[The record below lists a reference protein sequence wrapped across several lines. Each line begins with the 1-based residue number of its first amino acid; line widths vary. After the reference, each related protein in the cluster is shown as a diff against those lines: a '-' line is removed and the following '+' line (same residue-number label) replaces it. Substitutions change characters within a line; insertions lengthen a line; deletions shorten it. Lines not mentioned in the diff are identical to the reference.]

1 MLLLDRLQN
10 LVSGLGT
17 SKDKKIATVYGFEP
31 IDAAQLNAMHR
42 SDWMARK
49 IVDIIPDDMTREWR
63 EWKADEAV
71 VELIEKVERA
81 PQINIQAKVNE
92 AMQLARLRGGAAL
105 MLGMKDATPGEELV
119 LDRVKQ
125 GDLLYVHLLGRD
137 EVSYTD
143 IDRDVLSPYFG
154 EPKMYRVNSRDGASV
169 DVHPS
174 RMVRFVGAPILD
186 RAISE
191 RDCWGDSILQIV
203 YDAIQNAASSQEHI
217 ASLIPEAKTDVIYM
231 PGLSTVLKNPVT
243 TKQLT
248 ERFTYANTMKS
259 MFNMLLLEGNGA
271 AGENAQGEKW
281 EQKTI
286 NFGQFPELMRQ
297 YMQVAAGAGDIPLAR
312 FLQDAP
318 SGLGSN
324 GETALKNYYD
334 KISADQRNKLSPNL
348 WRFDEVCIRS
358 ATGSRDPAIF
368 YEWAPLYTQSEK
380 ERAETFKIY
389 ADGARAIIGTASGQ
403 EIVARDAISRGLV
416 NRIVEDGIL
425 PGLAEAVEEFGE
437 IGEQEPS
444 DEELAAA
451 AAAQSATKPVA
462 QPTADAAPRTLYVR
476 RDVLNAAEIIAWAK
490 GQGFKT
496 TLPADDMH
504 VTITFSRTPVD
515 WMEMGSTWEDE
526 VKVPRGGARLMEQF
540 GEARVLLFNSNMLRW
555 RHDEMVDRGAT
566 WDHPEYQPHITI
578 SYDPDSPDLATVEPY
593 QGEIVLG
600 PEIFEPVNE
609 KWMEG
614 VTEDGGAPVGGAT
627 FRGREKAQG
636 KGRGK

>member
-17 SKDKKIATVYGFEP
+17 SKDKKIGNVYGFAP
-31 IDAAQLNAMHR
+31 IDVAQLNAMHR

-105 MLGMKDATPGEELV
+105 MLGMKDAKPGEELV
-119 LDRVKQ
+119 FDRVKE
-125 GDLLYVHLLGRD
+125 GDLLYVHVLGRD
-137 EVSYTD
+137 DVSYSE

-154 EPKMYRVNSRDGASV
+154 EPKMYQAKSRDGAQV

-174 RMVRFVGAPILD
+174 RVVRFIGAPILD
-186 RAISE
+186 RSISE
-191 RDCWGDSILQIV
+191 YDCWGDSILQIV
-203 YDAIQNAASSQEHI
+203 YDAIQNASSSQEHI

-231 PGLSTVLKNPVT
+231 PGLSAVLKNPVT

-248 ERFTYANTMKS
+248 ERFSYANTMKS
-259 MFNMLLLEGNGA
+259 MFNMLLLEGNGGD
-271 AGENAQGEKW
+271 GENAKGEKW

-297 YMQVAAGAGDIPLAR
+297 YLQVAAGAGDIPLAR

-324 GETALKNYYD
+324 GESALRNYYD
-334 KISADQRNKLSPNL
+334 KISADQRNKLTPNL

-358 ATGSRDPAIF
+358 ATGKRDPAIF

-389 ADGARAIIGTASGQ
+389 ADGARTIVGSGTGQ
-403 EIVARDAISRGLV
+403 EIITREAVSKALT

-425 PGLAEAVEEFGE
+425 PGLAEAIAEYGPIE
-437 IGEQEPS
+437 EQEPS
-444 DEELAAA
+444 EEELAAA
-451 AAAQSATKPVA
+451 AAAQQPKPSNVTRMQA
-462 QPTADAAPRTLYVR
+462 AANDAAPRTLYVR
-476 RDVLNAAEIIAWAK
+476 RDVLNAADIIAWAK
-490 GQGFKT
+490 GQGFNT
-496 TLPADDMH
+496 TLAADDMH
-504 VTITFSRTPVD
+504 VTIAFSRAPVD
-515 WMEMGSTWEDE
+515 WMAVGEAWQSEL
-526 VKVPRGGARLMEQF
+526 KLSAGGPRLMEQF
-540 GEARVLLFNSNMLRW
+540 GEARVLLFKASELEW
-555 RHDEMVDRGAT
+555 RHEAMKAAGAT

-578 SYDPDSPDLATVEPY
+578 SYDPEAPDLANVEPY
-593 QGEIVLG
+593 QGEIILG
-600 PEIFEPVNE
+600 PERFQEV
-609 KWMEG
+609 K
-614 VTEDGGAPVGGAT
+614 EDWQIGIKET
-627 FRGREKAQG
+627 
-636 KGRGK
+636 

>member
-10 LVSGLGT
+10 LVSGLGS
-17 SKDKKIATVYGFEP
+17 SKDKKTATVYGFNP
-31 IDAAQLNAMHR
+31 IDASQLNAMHR

-71 VELIEKVERA
+71 VELLEKVERA

-105 MLGMKDATPGEELV
+105 VLGMKDAKPAEELV
-119 LDRVKQ
+119 LENVKQ
-125 GDLLYVHLLGRD
+125 GDLLYVHVLGRD
-137 EVSYTD
+137 EITYTH
-143 IDRDVLSPYFG
+143 INRDLTSPYFG
-154 EPKMYRVNSRDGASV
+154 EPVMYQVRGVTQV
-169 DVHPS
+169 DLHPS
-174 RMVRFVGAPILD
+174 RVIRFIGAPILD
-186 RAISE
+186 RQLTPNE
-191 RDCWGDSILQIV
+191 CWGDSILQIV

-231 PGLSTVLKNPVT
+231 PGLSAVLKNPVT

-259 MFNMLLLEGNGA
+259 MFNMLLLEGNGG

-348 WRFDEVCIRS
+348 WRFDEICIRS
-358 ATGSRDPAIF
+358 ATGKRDPAIF

-389 ADGARAIIGTASGQ
+389 ADGARAIIGTNTGQ
-403 EIVARDAISRGLV
+403 EIITREAISRSLA

-425 PGLAEAVEEFGE
+425 PGLAEAIEEYGPIE
-437 IGEQEPS
+437 EQEPS
-444 DEELAAA
+444 EEELAAA
-451 AAAQSATKPVA
+451 VVA
-462 QPTADAAPRTLYVR
+462 QPRAPLS
-476 RDVLNAAEIIAWAK
+476 A
-490 GQGFKT
+490 
-496 TLPADDMH
+496 
-504 VTITFSRTPVD
+504 
-515 WMEMGSTWEDE
+515 
-526 VKVPRGGARLMEQF
+526 
-540 GEARVLLFNSNMLRW
+540 
-555 RHDEMVDRGAT
+555 
-566 WDHPEYQPHITI
+566 
-578 SYDPDSPDLATVEPY
+578 
-593 QGEIVLG
+593 
-600 PEIFEPVNE
+600 
-609 KWMEG
+609 
-614 VTEDGGAPVGGAT
+614 
-627 FRGREKAQG
+627 
-636 KGRGK
+636 